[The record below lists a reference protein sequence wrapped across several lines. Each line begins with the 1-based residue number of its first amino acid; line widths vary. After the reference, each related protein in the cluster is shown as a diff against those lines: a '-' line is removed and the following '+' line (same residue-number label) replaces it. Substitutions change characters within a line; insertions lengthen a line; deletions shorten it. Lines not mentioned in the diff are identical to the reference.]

1 MKTYLVI
8 LGSAITGLAL
18 SALMDL
24 KTTNP
29 PVGNTLVALIFGSA
43 IIAGIVSMERSK

>member
-1 MKTYLVI
+1 MKVYLVI

-18 SALMDL
+18 GALMDL
-24 KTTNP
+24 KETNP
-29 PVGNTLVALIFGSA
+29 AVGNTLVALIFGSA